1 MLRVSFFILS
11 SLYSCICYSAE
22 SRKFELMSQKAFAI
36 HTIGNG
42 TIEAKNNAV
51 CINLDNAKI
60 FIADDWDRTEPVC
73 EVRLGLA
80 HWKGKESWD
89 ALWFG
94 EATSASAV
102 LSHGVSLLIEN
113 KQYCLPY
120 QGKLDR
126 TWVVME
132 IASPHEE
139 YGFVTSYAHEP
150 RTVSQIEALIEAAAD
165 KDKHGE

>member
-22 SRKFELMSQKAFAI
+22 SRKFELMSPKAFAI
-36 HTIGNG
+36 HAIGNG

-80 HWKGKESWD
+80 HWRDKENWES
-89 ALWFG
+89 LRLG
-94 EATSASAV
+94 EETLVSAV
-102 LSHGVSLLIEN
+102 LSRGVSLLVEN
-113 KQYCLPY
+113 KQYCFPY
-120 QGKLDR
+120 QGKLDG
-126 TWVVME
+126 TWVVMQ
-132 IASPHEE
+132 IGSPDEE

-150 RTVSQIEALIEAAAD
+150 RTVSQIEALIAEAAD